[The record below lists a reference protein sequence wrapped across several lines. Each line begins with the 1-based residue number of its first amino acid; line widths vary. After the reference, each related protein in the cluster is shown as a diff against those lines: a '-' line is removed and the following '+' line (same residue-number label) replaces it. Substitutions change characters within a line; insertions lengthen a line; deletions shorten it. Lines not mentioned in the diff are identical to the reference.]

1 MSDGLST
8 RYENNTIFWYA
19 YATVLA
25 VDQKRTLF
33 FNSFSWE
40 KHFGIVHALE
50 NLESAALIF
59 HRYPMWTPTTKQKP
73 PTKKVEKGRTS
84 VPCAQAVEKT
94 TGHYWLRRLSNAIRF
109 GVEMDFFFNTL
120 K

>member
-59 HRYPMWTPTTKQKP
+59 HRYPMWTPTTRQKP

-94 TGHYWLRRLSNAIRF
+94 TSHYWLRRLSNAIRF
-109 GVEMDFFFNTL
+109 GVEMDFFL
-120 K
+120 IH